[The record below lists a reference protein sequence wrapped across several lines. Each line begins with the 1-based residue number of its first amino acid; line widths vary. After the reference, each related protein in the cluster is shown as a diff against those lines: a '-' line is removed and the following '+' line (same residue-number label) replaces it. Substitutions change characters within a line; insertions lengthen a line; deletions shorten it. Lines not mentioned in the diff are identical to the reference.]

1 MDADAEKRF
10 LAKVTKAKNGC
21 WLWTGAKDKDGYG
34 VFSMNKKSNRAHR
47 LAYKH
52 WNGTIPEK
60 HVIRH
65 TCTNLCVNPAHL
77 LTGTQQQNMYD
88 KTKA

>member
-1 MDADAEKRF
+1 MDAETETRF
-10 LAKVTKAKNGC
+10 LAKTSKSKSGC

-34 VFSMNKKSNRAHR
+34 VFSLGKKAQRAHR
-47 LAYKH
+47 VAYKH
-52 WNGTIPEK
+52 WKGAIPQG

-77 LTGTQQQNMYD
+77 LTGTQQQNMDD
-88 KTKA
+88 KKH

>member
-1 MDADAEKRF
+1 MDSDSEKRF
-10 LAKVTKAKNGC
+10 TAKVNKTKNGC

-34 VFSMNKKSNRAHR
+34 VFSMDKKSHRAHR

-52 WNGTIPEK
+52 WKGSIPPG

-65 TCTNLCVNPAHL
+65 TCTNLCVNPGHL
-77 LTGTQQQNMYD
+77 LTGTQQQNMDD
-88 KTKA
+88 KRKA